1 MHNLNLDAITKTLA
15 VEMTART
22 GELWRAVIN
31 DSINALQSET
41 AYMSLSEDW
50 RTHRLRVHA
59 YAPHTIRE
67 RTTGETITADPG
79 RKPEAIAADICSRI
93 LQHAREHM
101 TESIEY
107 DRERKQKEA
116 EKQLRLHFLKK
127 YLPREHQSE
136 KLCNSD
142 HHGPA
147 NIFAH
152 ITYDNLINLEITLP
166 LRDILAVLEFLK
178 ERNPHK

>member
-1 MHNLNLDAITKTLA
+1 MLDINQVARNLA

-22 GELWRAVIN
+22 GELWRALIKAEDN
-31 DSINALQSET
+31 PALQSPT
-41 AYMSLSEDW
+41 AFFQLSEHW
-50 RTHRLRVHA
+50 NTHRLTIHA
-59 YAPHTIRE
+59 CAPHTIRE
-67 RTTGETITADPG
+67 RTTGETITADPE

-93 LQHAREHM
+93 LAHAREHM
-101 TESIEY
+101 LESIAY
-107 DRERKQKEA
+107 DQERKQKEA

-127 YLPREHQSE
+127 YLPREYQSE

-142 HHGPA
+142 NRGPA

-166 LRDILAVLEFLK
+166 LRDILAVLKFLQ